1 MNLLQILEALAPHQE
16 QDAVRISHDGPDA
29 IQDTRN
35 PEKHKDLVLSDNW
48 KEMRDMFLDQHPEA
62 KAMFSK
68 GGEKR
73 EYQVRFKNALTGV
86 VTKPT
91 DYSINVFKEIAQ
103 LVDKVPGAITS
114 EKEVR
119 ELVRNNNFTMNEVG
133 PIIDTIRAKHQ
144 AHVIL
149 SKQHVQEDYK
159 KGLIVIGKKF
169 KNADGIETI
178 KPVTFSIGKLL
189 RMNGASPDLIHR
201 FTVDPF
207 RSGKGESFD
216 IIVTGHP
223 IDIYGASTGRGW
235 TSCAD
240 LKDKTDEIEQGD
252 DDHGDEYGYEP
263 DYAAAHIGHDIHQH
277 VHIAY
282 LVPSGGDIDHDA
294 VARVTFKPHA
304 KMGGIKTTLIS
315 ENRVYGNPPAG
326 FLQKANEIVGSM
338 FKIESGF
345 YVQHK
350 DTYVDDE
357 PLKTIGDVKVDGEM
371 FKDLLSEYNEIDDD
385 DRKEEFIN
393 KIVRY
398 IEALNQHDFEFTVNQ
413 ITGRFQNALD
423 TLEDHTNFDDEEE
436 VSRFFYELIHLDG
449 FKDSEMDFD
458 DATGFYNG
466 ILKGLVDSKKFE
478 QWWTKSAM
486 FVNYMHTFIENM
498 FEHMTI
504 DDDGDSN
511 MDSLLSDFTT
521 YITRGI
527 INVKTENAKNF
538 KLFANSFHRNGSDVS
553 RKMVYLF
560 AHFPTVCEIFDWS
573 DFAVNDGSSIE
584 NAEMI
589 FTEYFDGV
597 YSAHEDMHGGMI
609 KEMAGLSRVLD
620 NLTKVNYSVLDWLV
634 LLENKLG
641 DEKICEIEDLH
652 TCKDWIEQYIYE
664 LNSAIVDVVDHKNVL
679 APATQ
684 RSADLLGI
692 FLKKNCTR
700 RETIDRC
707 IELVDIGEFKV
718 TIGE

>member
-1 MNLLQILEALAPHQE
+1 MKLFQILEALEPHQE

-35 PEKHKDLVLSDNW
+35 PELHKDLVLSDKW
-48 KEMRDMFLDQHPEA
+48 KQMRDLFLERHPEA
-62 KAMFSK
+62 QAMFAK

-86 VTKPT
+86 VAKPT
-91 DYSINVFKEIAQ
+91 DYSIRIFKEIAE
-103 LVDKVPGAITS
+103 LVDRVPGAITS
-114 EKEVR
+114 QKEVR
-119 ELVRNNNFTMNEVG
+119 EMVNAGNFTMNEVG
-133 PIIDTIRAKHQ
+133 PIIDTIRAKTE

-149 SKQHVQEDYK
+149 SKLHVQEDYK

-169 KNADGIETI
+169 KNADGVGTI

-207 RSGKGESFD
+207 RSGKGENFD

-235 TSCAD
+235 TSCAN
-240 LKDKTDEIEQGD
+240 LKDKAGEIEQGD
-252 DDHGDEYGYEP
+252 DDHGDKYGFEP
-263 DYAAAHIGHDIHQH
+263 EMAAAHIGHDIHQH

-282 LVPSGGDIDHDA
+282 LVPSGGDVDDDA
-294 VARVTFKPHA
+294 IARVTFKPHT

-315 ENRVYGNPPAG
+315 ENRVYGNPPNG

-357 PLKTIGDVKVDGEM
+357 PLKAIGDIKVDGEM
-371 FKDLLSEYNEIDDD
+371 FKDLSSEYNEIDDD
-385 DRKEEFIN
+385 DRRDEFIQ
-393 KIVRY
+393 KIVGY
-398 IEALNQHDFEFTVNQ
+398 VEALNQHDFEFALNQ
-413 ITGRFQNALD
+413 ITSRFQNALD
-423 TLEDHTNFDDEEE
+423 TLEDDTNFDDAEE
-436 VSRFFYELIHLDG
+436 VSNFFYELIHLDG
-449 FKDSEMDFD
+449 FKESEMDYD
-458 DATGFYNG
+458 YSTGFYNG
-466 ILKGLVDSKKFE
+466 ILRGVADSKKFQ
-478 QWWTKSAM
+478 QWWTKSTM
-486 FVNYMHTFIENM
+486 FVNYMHTFMEKM
-498 FEHMTI
+498 FQHMTI
-504 DDDGDSN
+504 DDGDSN

-521 YITRGI
+521 YISRGI
-527 INVKTENAKNF
+527 IDVKTQNAKKI
-538 KLFANSFHRNGSDVS
+538 KLFSHGFSHVSTDTS

-573 DFAVNDGSSIE
+573 DFAVNDGTSIE

-589 FTEYFDGV
+589 FSEYFEGV
-597 YSAHEDMHGGMI
+597 YSAHKDMHEGMI

-641 DEKICEIEDLH
+641 DEQICEIEDLH
-652 TCKDWIEQYIYE
+652 TCKDWIEQYMYE
-664 LNSAIVDVVDHKNVL
+664 LNSSIIDIEDRRNVL
-679 APATQ
+679 MPATQ

-707 IELVDIGEFKV
+707 IELVDTGEFKV
-718 TIGE
+718 MVGE

>member
-35 PEKHKDLVLSDNW
+35 PELHKDLVLSDKW
-48 KEMRDMFLDQHPEA
+48 KQMRDMFLDQHPEA

-86 VTKPT
+86 VAKPT
-91 DYSINVFKEIAQ
+91 DYSIRVFKEIAE
-103 LVDKVPGAITS
+103 LVDKVPGAVTTQT
-114 EKEVR
+114 EVR
-119 ELVRNNNFTMNEVG
+119 DLINTDDFTINHAG
-133 PIIDTIRAKHQ
+133 PILDTIRAKQ
-144 AHVIL
+144 EAHVIL
-149 SKQHVQEDYK
+149 AKTHVQEDYK

-169 KNADGIETI
+169 KNADGVEKI

-207 RSGKGESFD
+207 RSGKGENFD

-235 TSCAD
+235 TSCAS
-240 LKDKTDEIEQGD
+240 LKDKADEIEQGD
-252 DDHGDEYGYEP
+252 DDHGDKYGYEP
-263 DYAAAHIGHDIHQH
+263 DNAAAHIGHDIHQH

-294 VARVTFKPHA
+294 VARVTFKPHT

-357 PLKTIGDVKVDGEM
+357 ALKTIGDVKVDGEM

-385 DRKEEFIN
+385 DRKEQFIT
-393 KIVRY
+393 KIVGY

-413 ITGRFQNALD
+413 ITSRFQNALD
-423 TLEDHTNFDDEEE
+423 TLEDDTNFDDEEE
-436 VSRFFYELIHLDG
+436 VSRFFYELIHLDA
-449 FKDSEMDFD
+449 FKESEMDFD
-458 DATGFYNG
+458 YSTGFYNG
-466 ILKGLVDSKKFE
+466 ILRGLADSKKFQ
-478 QWWTKSAM
+478 QWWTKSTM
-486 FVNYMHTFIENM
+486 FVNYMHTFMENM

-527 INVKTENAKNF
+527 IDVKTEKAKNF
-538 KLFANSFHRNGSDVS
+538 KLFSNGFHRTGSDVS

-589 FTEYFDGV
+589 FSEYFDGV
-597 YSAHEDMHGGMI
+597 YSAHKDMHGGMI
-609 KEMAGLSRVLD
+609 KEMRGLSRVLD

-641 DEKICEIEDLH
+641 EEKICEIEDLH
-652 TCKDWIEQYIYE
+652 TCKDWIEQYVYE
-664 LNSAIVDVVDHKNVL
+664 LNSAIIDVEDHRNVL
-679 APATQ
+679 MPATQ

-700 RETIDRC
+700 RDTIERC
-707 IELVDIGEFKV
+707 IELVDTGEFKV
-718 TIGE
+718 TIDD

>member
-35 PEKHKDLVLSDNW
+35 PEKHKDLILSNNW

-86 VTKPT
+86 VAKPT

-114 EKEVR
+114 QKEVR
-119 ELVRNNNFTMNEVG
+119 ELVSNNNFTMNEVG
-133 PIIDTIRAKHQ
+133 PIIDTIRAKQ
-144 AHVIL
+144 EAHVIL
-149 SKQHVQEDYK
+149 SKPHVQEDYT

-207 RSGKGESFD
+207 RSGKGEGFD

-252 DDHGDEYGYEP
+252 DDHGDKYGYEP
-263 DYAAAHIGHDIHQH
+263 DNAAAHIGHDIHQH

-294 VARVTFKPHA
+294 VARVTFKPHT
-304 KMGGIKTTLIS
+304 KMGGITTTLIS

-385 DRKEEFIN
+385 DRKEEFIS

-413 ITGRFQNALD
+413 ITSRFNNDLD
-423 TLEDHTNFDDEEE
+423 TLEDHVDFSDVIE
-436 VSRFFYELIHLDG
+436 VHVFFEELIHLARFINSDSDYSSG
-449 FKDSEMDFD
+449 FW
-458 DATGFYNG
+458 NN
-466 ILKGLVDSKKFE
+466 ILRGLANSKKFN
-478 QWWTKSAM
+478 QWWTKSTM
-486 FVNYMHTFIENM
+486 FVNYMHTFMENM

-527 INVKTENAKNF
+527 IDVKTEKAKNF
-538 KLFANSFHRNGSDVS
+538 KLFSNGFHRTGSDVS

-589 FTEYFDGV
+589 FSEYFDGV
-597 YSAHEDMHGGMI
+597 YSAHKDMHGGMI
-609 KEMAGLSRVLD
+609 KEMLGLSRVLD

-641 DEKICEIEDLH
+641 EEKICEIEDLH

-707 IELVDIGEFKV
+707 IELVDTGEFKV
-718 TIGE
+718 SIGE

>member
-1 MNLLQILEALAPHQE
+1 M
-16 QDAVRISHDGPDA
+16 
-29 IQDTRN
+29 
-35 PEKHKDLVLSDNW
+35 
-48 KEMRDMFLDQHPEA
+48 A
-62 KAMFSK
+62 K
-68 GGEKR
+68 
-73 EYQVRFKNALTGV
+73 T
-86 VTKPT
+86 
-91 DYSINVFKEIAQ
+91 
-103 LVDKVPGAITS
+103 
-114 EKEVR
+114 
-119 ELVRNNNFTMNEVG
+119 
-133 PIIDTIRAKHQ
+133 
-144 AHVIL
+144 
-149 SKQHVQEDYK
+149 HVQEDYK
-159 KGLIVIGKKF
+159 KGVIVIGKKF
-169 KNADGIETI
+169 KNADGVETI

-207 RSGKGESFD
+207 RSGKGENFD

-235 TSCAD
+235 TSCAN
-240 LKDKTDEIEQGD
+240 LKDKADEIEQGD
-252 DDHGDEYGYEP
+252 DDHGDKYGYEP
-263 DYAAAHIGHDIHQH
+263 ENAAAHIGHDIHQH

-294 VARVTFKPHA
+294 VARVTFKPHT

-357 PLKTIGDVKVDGEM
+357 ALKTIGDVKVDGEL
-371 FKDLLSEYNEIDDD
+371 FKDLQIEYNEIDDD
-385 DRKEEFIN
+385 DRKEEFIS

-398 IEALNQHDFEFTVNQ
+398 IEALNQHDFEFALNQ
-413 ITGRFQNALD
+413 ITSRFQNALD
-423 TLEDHTNFDDEEE
+423 SLEDDVDFSDVIELLMFFDEIIQLE
-436 VSRFFYELIHLDG
+436 RFI
-449 FKDSEMDFD
+449 DSEPDYDYSSSFC
-458 DATGFYNG
+458 NN
-466 ILKGLVDSKKFE
+466 ILRGLANSKKFK
-478 QWWTKSAM
+478 QWWTKSTM
-486 FVNYMHTFIENM
+486 FVNYMHTFMEHM

-521 YITRGI
+521 YISRGI
-527 INVKTENAKNF
+527 INVGADDTMKI
-538 KLFANSFHRNGSDVS
+538 KLFSRGFNKIGWDVS

-560 AHFPTVCEIFDWS
+560 AHFPTVCGIFDWS
-573 DFAVNDGSSIE
+573 DFAGKDRTLIQH
-584 NAEMI
+584 AEMI
-589 FTEYFDGV
+589 FSEYFDGV
-597 YSAHEDMHGGMI
+597 YSAHRDMHGGMI

-641 DEKICEIEDLH
+641 DEEICEIEGLH

-664 LNSAIVDVVDHKNVL
+664 LNSAIVDVVDHKKVL

-684 RSADLLGI
+684 QSADLLGI

-707 IELVDIGEFKV
+707 IELVDTGDFRVEV
-718 TIGE
+718 ET

>member
-1 MNLLQILEALAPHQE
+1 MKLFQILEALAPHQE
-16 QDAVRISHDGPDA
+16 QDAVRISHNGPDA

-35 PEKHKDLVLSDNW
+35 PELHKDLVLSDKW
-48 KEMRDMFLDQHPEA
+48 KQMRDVFLEQHPEA
-62 KAMFSK
+62 QAMFAK

-86 VTKPT
+86 VAKPT
-91 DYSINVFKEIAQ
+91 DYSIRVFKEIAE

-114 EKEVR
+114 QKEVR
-119 ELVRNNNFTMNEVG
+119 ELVNDGNFAMNEVG
-133 PIIDTIRAKHQ
+133 PIIDTIRAKHE

-149 SKQHVQEDYK
+149 SKAHVQEDYK

-169 KNADGIETI
+169 KNADGVETI

-207 RSGKGESFD
+207 RSGKGENFD

-235 TSCAD
+235 TSCAN
-240 LKDKTDEIEQGD
+240 LKDKAGEIEQGD
-252 DDHGDEYGYEP
+252 DDHGDKYGFEP
-263 DYAAAHIGHDIHQH
+263 EMAAAHIGHDIHQH

-282 LVPSGGDIDHDA
+282 LVPSGGDVDHDA
-294 VARVTFKPHA
+294 IARVTFKPHT

-315 ENRVYGNPPAG
+315 ENRVYGNPPNG

-357 PLKTIGDVKVDGEM
+357 PLKAIGDIKVDGEM
-371 FKDLLSEYNEIDDD
+371 LKDLSSEYNELDDD
-385 DRKEEFIN
+385 DRKEEFI
-393 KIVRY
+393 KRVVGY
-398 IEALNQHDFEFTVNQ
+398 IEALNQHDLEFSLNQ
-413 ITGRFQNALD
+413 ITSRFQNALD
-423 TLEDHTNFDDEEE
+423 TLEDDTNFDDEEE

-449 FKDSEMDFD
+449 FKESDMDYD
-458 DATGFYNG
+458 YSTGFYNG
-466 ILKGLVDSKKFE
+466 ILRGLADSKKFQ
-478 QWWTKSAM
+478 QWWTKSTM
-486 FVNYMHTFIENM
+486 FVNYMHTFMENM
-498 FEHMTI
+498 FQHMTI

-521 YITRGI
+521 YVHRGI
-527 INVKTENAKNF
+527 IGIKTQNAEKI
-538 KLFANSFHRNGSDVS
+538 KLFSRGFSHVNTDAS

-573 DFAVNDGSSIE
+573 DFAVNDGTSIE

-589 FTEYFDGV
+589 FTEYFEGV
-597 YSAHEDMHGGMI
+597 YSAHKDMHGGMI

-620 NLTKVNYSVLDWLV
+620 TLTKVNYSVLDWLV

-641 DEKICEIEDLH
+641 DEEICEIEDLH

-664 LNSAIVDVVDHKNVL
+664 LNSSIIDIEDRRNVL
-679 APATQ
+679 TPATQ

-700 RETIDRC
+700 RETIERC
-707 IELVDIGEFKV
+707 IELVDTGEFKV
-718 TIGE
+718 MVGE

>member
-1 MNLLQILEALAPHQE
+1 MKLFQILEALAPHQE

-35 PEKHKDLVLSDNW
+35 PEKHKDLVLSDKW
-48 KEMRDMFLDQHPEA
+48 KQMRDLFLGQHPEA
-62 KAMFSK
+62 QAMFAK

-86 VTKPT
+86 VAKPT
-91 DYSINVFKEIAQ
+91 DYSIRIFKEIAE
-103 LVDKVPGAITS
+103 LVDRVPGAITS
-114 EKEVR
+114 QKEVR
-119 ELVRNNNFTMNEVG
+119 EMVNAGNFTMNEVG
-133 PIIDTIRAKHQ
+133 PIIDTIRAKQ
-144 AHVIL
+144 EAHVIL
-149 SKQHVQEDYK
+149 SKPHVQEDYK

-169 KNADGIETI
+169 KNSDGIETI

-235 TSCAD
+235 TSCAN

-252 DDHGDEYGYEP
+252 DDHGDKYGYEP
-263 DYAAAHIGHDIHQH
+263 DNAAAHIGHDIHQH

-294 VARVTFKPHA
+294 VARVTFKPHT

-315 ENRVYGNPPAG
+315 ENRVYGNAPTG
-326 FLQKANEIVGSM
+326 FLQRANEIVGSM

-371 FKDLLSEYNEIDDD
+371 FKDLSMEYNEIDDD
-385 DRKEEFIN
+385 DRKDDFIK
-393 KIVRY
+393 KIVGY
-398 IEALNQHDFEFTVNQ
+398 VEALNQHDFEFALNQ
-413 ITGRFQNALD
+413 ITSRFQNALD
-423 TLEDHTNFDDEEE
+423 TLEDDTNFDDAEE
-436 VSRFFYELIHLDG
+436 VSNFFYELIHLDG
-449 FKDSEMDFD
+449 FKESEMDYD
-458 DATGFYNG
+458 YSTGFYNG
-466 ILKGLVDSKKFE
+466 ILRGVADSKKFQ
-478 QWWTKSAM
+478 QWWTKSTM
-486 FVNYMHTFIENM
+486 FVNYMHTFMENM
-498 FEHMTI
+498 FQHMTI

-511 MDSLLSDFTT
+511 MDSLLLDFTT

-573 DFAVNDGSSIE
+573 DFAVNDGSSME

-589 FTEYFDGV
+589 FSEYFGGV
-597 YSAHEDMHGGMI
+597 YSAHKDMHGGMI

-641 DEKICEIEDLH
+641 DEQICEIEDLH
-652 TCKDWIEQYIYE
+652 TCKDWIEQYMYE
-664 LNSAIVDVVDHKNVL
+664 LNSSIIDIEDRRNVL
-679 APATQ
+679 MPATQ

-707 IELVDIGEFKV
+707 IELVDTGEFKV

>member
-35 PEKHKDLVLSDNW
+35 PEKHKDLILSDKW

-86 VTKPT
+86 VAKPT
-91 DYSINVFKEIAQ
+91 DYSINVFKEIAE

-133 PIIDTIRAKHQ
+133 PIIDTIRAKQQ

-149 SKQHVQEDYK
+149 SKHHVQEDYK

-235 TSCAD
+235 TSCAN

-252 DDHGDEYGYEP
+252 EDHGDEYGYEP

-458 DATGFYNG
+458 DATGFYHE
-466 ILKGLVDSKKFE
+466 ILK
-478 QWWTKSAM
+478 
-486 FVNYMHTFIENM
+486 
-498 FEHMTI
+498 
-504 DDDGDSN
+504 
-511 MDSLLSDFTT
+511 
-521 YITRGI
+521 
-527 INVKTENAKNF
+527 
-538 KLFANSFHRNGSDVS
+538 
-553 RKMVYLF
+553 YL
-560 AHFPTVCEIFDWS
+560 
-573 DFAVNDGSSIE
+573 
-584 NAEMI
+584 
-589 FTEYFDGV
+589 
-597 YSAHEDMHGGMI
+597 
-609 KEMAGLSRVLD
+609 
-620 NLTKVNYSVLDWLV
+620 
-634 LLENKLG
+634 
-641 DEKICEIEDLH
+641 
-652 TCKDWIEQYIYE
+652 
-664 LNSAIVDVVDHKNVL
+664 
-679 APATQ
+679 
-684 RSADLLGI
+684 
-692 FLKKNCTR
+692 
-700 RETIDRC
+700 
-707 IELVDIGEFKV
+707 
-718 TIGE
+718 